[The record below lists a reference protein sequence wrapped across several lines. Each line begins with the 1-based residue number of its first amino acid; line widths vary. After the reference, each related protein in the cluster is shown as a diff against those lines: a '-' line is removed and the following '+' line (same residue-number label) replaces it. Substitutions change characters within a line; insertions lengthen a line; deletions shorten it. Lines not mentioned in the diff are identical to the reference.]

1 MNSILNKAG
10 YDENEQTV
18 FDDLDKSG
26 FQQKGQSSVS
36 SPSQDYGKDDQSNE
50 IITSTELPS
59 SKIEMKQTSL
69 MDEIDAL
76 LGF

>member
-1 MNSILNKAG
+1 MDRIG
-10 YDENEQTV
+10 YDENEQTA
-18 FDDLDKSG
+18 FDDLDKPG
-26 FQQKGQSSVS
+26 FQQKKQHSSS
-36 SPSQDYGKDDQSNE
+36 SPSKDYENDDQSKEN
-50 IITSTELPS
+50 ITSSEPPS